1 MSIDLRSSRPEGIH
15 FSFLLFSGQR
25 LAKLIDPIVVEK
37 NYIRSFSLTLSRLST
52 ENNVLP
58 VQIWARLIHQGGMIK
73 LF

>member
-1 MSIDLRSSRPEGIH
+1 
-15 FSFLLFSGQR
+15 LFSGQR